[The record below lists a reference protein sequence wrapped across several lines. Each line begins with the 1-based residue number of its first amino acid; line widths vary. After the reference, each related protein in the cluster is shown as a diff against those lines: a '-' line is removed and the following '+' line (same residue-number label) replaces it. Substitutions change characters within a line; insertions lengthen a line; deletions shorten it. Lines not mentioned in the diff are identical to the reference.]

1 MRARPPISAETLPTL
16 DCGPNPTAGQT
27 PSSALISDGA
37 TVPIVIRSPFESN
50 RELSI
55 KALIDTGSELT
66 FIDETLIRD
75 WQLLLVERVRLG
87 APGSQFWCDLFLV
100 EFEIPAL
107 RIREFISIA
116 SKNLADR
123 DAIVGRAQL
132 RSCTLAYDGP
142 KGTVQLR
149 K

>member
-37 TVPIVIRSPFESN
+37 TVPIVIHSPFESN

-55 KALIDTGSELT
+55 KALIDTGSDLT

-75 WQLLLVERVRLG
+75 WQLLVVDHVRLG
-87 APGSQFWCDLFLV
+87 TPGSQFWCDLFLV
-100 EFEIPAL
+100 EFEISAL
-107 RIREFISIA
+107 SIREFISVA
-116 SKNLADR
+116 SKNLGGR
-123 DAIVGRAQL
+123 DALIGRAQL
-132 RSCTLAYDGP
+132 RDCVLVYDGP
-142 KGTVQLR
+142 QGTVQLR

>member
-1 MRARPPISAETLPTL
+1 VRAQPPISAEALPTL
-16 DCGPNPTAGQT
+16 DCGPNPTSGKT

-66 FIDETLIRD
+66 FINETLIRD
-75 WQLLLVERVRLG
+75 WQLLLVDRVSLG
-87 APGSQFWCDLFLV
+87 VPGSQFWCDLFLA

-107 RIREFISIA
+107 GIREFISVA

-132 RSCTLAYDGP
+132 RNCVLVYDGP
-142 KGTVQLR
+142 QGTVQLR

>member
-1 MRARPPISAETLPTL
+1 VQARPPIYAETLPIL
-16 DCGPNPTAGQT
+16 DCGPNPAAGKT

-37 TVPIVIRSPFESN
+37 MVAIVIRSPFESN
-50 RELSI
+50 REVSI

-66 FIDETLIRD
+66 FIDETLIRG
-75 WQLLLVERVRLG
+75 WQLLLVDHVRMG
-87 APGSQFWCDLFLV
+87 TPGSQFWCDLLLV

-107 RIREFISIA
+107 GIREFISVA

-132 RSCTLAYDGP
+132 RSCTLVYDGP

>member
-1 MRARPPISAETLPTL
+1 VRARPPISAETLPTL
-16 DCGPNPTAGQT
+16 DCGPNPTASQT
-27 PSSALISDGA
+27 PSSALISHGA
-37 TVPIVIRSPFESN
+37 TIPAVIRSPFESN

-66 FIDETLIRD
+66 FVNKTLIRG
-75 WQLLLVERVRLG
+75 WQLLLVDHVRLG
-87 APGSQFWCDLFLV
+87 VPGAQFWCDLFLV

-107 RIREFISIA
+107 GIREFISIA

-132 RSCTLAYDGP
+132 RSCTLIYDGP
-142 KGTVQLR
+142 KGAVQLR